1 MSKKISKPLLFAAVV
16 LSPLLSTPIL
26 ISCNNIDFKNDV
38 NVDFIKNKNAVAATD
53 VLSNIKLSSKS
64 SKVTYEVELISTN
77 DKTGEVVIKIT
88 PILKNQLQTAFELK
102 IDGFQRKLS
111 EVLKDVK
118 SLDLIDKS
126 KHKVD
131 DYISQFTSTLK
142 DKVTIKT
149 PEETSLNDFL
159 TKYKLEV
166 EGLTLTSKDS
176 SKGIAALSITFKI
189 DGQTE
194 TKQFEISGFKISQN
208 QPNIPEGPGE
218 DPEDNLHNPE
228 NPSEP
233 IDPEDPDDDPY
244 NPGNPSEPTDP
255 EDPDESLDEDPEDN
269 PRKPNKPN
277 NPKEP
282 REPKDPGNH
291 KPPITS
297 EDPEKP
303 EKPNKPENPGT
314 PPLNSDPKD
323 ALDAAKQSKLIT
335 VDKNDP
341 DYQNDVDAIKEFF
354 KNNKGNQGSR
364 RLDLQA
370 DSSWTLRAKTKDSPV
385 KLGKSIKFN
394 NKWGSFAEII
404 RAGSNK
410 SWKFAQ
416 LKAINKGSEISK
428 IIIEFKIADQQ
439 QKFEV
444 EFWASK

>member
-1 MSKKISKPLLFAAVV
+1 
-16 LSPLLSTPIL
+16 
-26 ISCNNIDFKNDV
+26 
-38 NVDFIKNKNAVAATD
+38 
-53 VLSNIKLSSKS
+53 
-64 SKVTYEVELISTN
+64 
-77 DKTGEVVIKIT
+77 
-88 PILKNQLQTAFELK
+88 
-102 IDGFQRKLS
+102 
-111 EVLKDVK
+111 
-118 SLDLIDKS
+118 DKS

-233 IDPEDPDDDPY
+233 
-244 NPGNPSEPTDP
+244 TDP

-269 PRKPNKPN
+269 PGKPNKPN

-303 EKPNKPENPGT
+303 EKPNKPKNPGT

-354 KNNKGNQGSR
+354 KNNKDNQGSR

-370 DSSWTLRAKTKDSPV
+370 DSSWTLRTKTKDSPV